1 LRPVRA
7 SGTLSLM
14 RCRDDAS
21 IATALFALSWLSMA
35 ACGPGLEAVHES
47 NLRFEHC
54 YRLDMDPRIAP
65 PHREHCWRDWTV
77 AYGYDQPLDH
87 IEYARRRIVALE
99 SGDTRLIAVRSD
111 APMEGRVF
119 EEVASPDAPMAA
131 PAPTSANAPPPRTEP
146 VVAPAAVSLPAAS
159 ARPGDGCV
167 LQCEA
172 PLLECS
178 RLCDA
183 KQADCA
189 TCRED
194 YRRCMR
200 RCFE

>member
-1 LRPVRA
+1 VSL
-7 SGTLSLM
+7 LS
-14 RCRDDAS
+14 A
-21 IATALFALSWLSMA
+21 F

-54 YRLDMDPRIAP
+54 YRLDMDGRIAA

-77 AYGYDQPLDH
+77 EYSYDQPLDH

-111 APMEGRVF
+111 APAEGRIF
-119 EEVASPDAPMAA
+119 EEAASPDAPMAA

-146 VVAPAAVSLPAAS
+146 LAHAEAVPAPAKS
-159 ARPGDGCV
+159 ARPGDGCA
-167 LQCEA
+167 LQCDA
-172 PLLECS
+172 PLEECS
-178 RLCDA
+178 KLCDA